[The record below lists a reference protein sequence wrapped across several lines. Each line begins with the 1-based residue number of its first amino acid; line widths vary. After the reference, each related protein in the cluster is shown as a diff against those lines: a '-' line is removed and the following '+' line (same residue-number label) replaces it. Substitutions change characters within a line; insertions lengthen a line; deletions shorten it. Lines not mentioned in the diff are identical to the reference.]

1 MIALCRFQGAK
12 SVYFSSGNFVS
23 QVWLMALQGAAVHN
37 TLATSCAPVSPVT
50 LRDPASGSH
59 LNATNC
65 LLTSYLPGIWIVIER
80 RVFECVNLFIFSAHQ
95 PDACAEMDLSIVEA
109 GHQSNILLGPKWSHQ
124 PHRPT

>member
-1 MIALCRFQGAK
+1 
-12 SVYFSSGNFVS
+12 
-23 QVWLMALQGAAVHN
+23 MALQGAAVHN

-50 LRDPASGSH
+50 LQDPASGSH

-65 LLTSYLPGIWIVIER
+65 LLTSYLPGIAWIVIER

-109 GHQSNILLGPKWSHQ
+109 GHQSSIQLGPKWSHHTNQ
-124 PHRPT
+124 HELSRRLLLCPTKHTDINILG